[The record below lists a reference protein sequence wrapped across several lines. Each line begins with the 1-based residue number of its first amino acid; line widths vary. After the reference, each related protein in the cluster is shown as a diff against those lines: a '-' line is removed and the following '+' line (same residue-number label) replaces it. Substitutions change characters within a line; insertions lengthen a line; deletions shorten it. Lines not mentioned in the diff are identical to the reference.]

1 MYFIDVQGTLISD
14 SDKTPLNGACELIAY
29 LNKKALPYCVITNN
43 TKFQRRG
50 LFGSFLRA

>member
-29 LNKKALPYCVITNN
+29 LNKKPCLIA
-43 TKFQRRG
+43 
-50 LFGSFLRA
+50 